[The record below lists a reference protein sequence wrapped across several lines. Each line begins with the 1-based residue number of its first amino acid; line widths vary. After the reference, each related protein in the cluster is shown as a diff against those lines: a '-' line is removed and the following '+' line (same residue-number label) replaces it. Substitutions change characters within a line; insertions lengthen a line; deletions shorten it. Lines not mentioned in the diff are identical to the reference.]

1 MKKLIIAN
9 WKMNPATVEEAV
21 ALAEQVSDGVSE
33 LNGVTVVLAPPFV
46 FLAPIARFLKTK
58 TYNLKPTLGAQDV
71 FWEESGAYTGEVS
84 AHELREVGVRYVI
97 IGHSERRAM
106 GESNVVVNKKL
117 RAVLEEGL
125 TAVLCVG
132 EPKKVRVKG
141 TTAVQSFVKRK
152 LEDSMKGIKNWKSG
166 IEDNVII
173 AYEPV
178 WAIGTGEEDDPQDAA
193 TMARFIKQLLVTNYG
208 LRVVVLYGGSTDAAN
223 VAGYIE
229 TGIIDGVLVGGVS
242 LKADEFIAMA
252 RNVGRVDETEK

>member
-1 MKKLIIAN
+1 MRYLIGN
-9 WKMNPATVEEAV
+9 WKMNPESDEKAVELARSVEQGV
-21 ALAEQVSDGVSE
+21 AGIEKVT
-33 LNGVTVVLAPPFV
+33 TVVVPPYP
-46 FLAPIARFLKTK
+46 FLGAVHAVLDHT
-58 TYNLKPTLGAQDV
+58 LLGAQDV

-106 GESNVVVNKKL
+106 EESNVVVNKKL

-125 TAVLCVG
+125 IAVLCVG
-132 EPKKVRVKG
+132 ESKEIRVKG
-141 TTAVQSFVKRK
+141 TTAAQAFVKQQ

-193 TMARFIKQLLVTNYG
+193 TMTRFIKQLLVTNYG
-208 LRVVVLYGGSTDAAN
+208 LRVAVLYGGSTDAAN

-252 RNVGRVDETEK
+252 RNIERAREVEK

>member
-1 MKKLIIAN
+1 MKYLIGN
-9 WKMNPATVEEAV
+9 WKMNPESDEKAV
-21 ALAEQVSDGVSE
+21 ALARSVEQGVAGIE
-33 LNGVTVVLAPPFV
+33 KVTTVVVPPYP
-46 FLAPIARFLKTK
+46 FLGAVHAVLDHT
-58 TYNLKPTLGAQDV
+58 LLGAQDV

-106 GESNVVVNKKL
+106 GESNAVVNKKL

-141 TTAVQSFVKRK
+141 TTAAQSFVKRQ

-178 WAIGTGEEDDPQDAA
+178 WAIGTGEEDDPKDVAE
-193 TMARFIKQLLVTNYG
+193 MAEFIKKTLKPITQNLTPQ
-208 LRVVVLYGGSTDAAN
+208 VLYGGSTDAAN

-229 TGIIDGVLVGGVS
+229 TGLIDGALVGGAS
-242 LKADEFIAMA
+242 LKASEFIAMA
-252 RNVGRVDETEK
+252 RNIERVGETEK

>member
-9 WKMNPATVEEAV
+9 WKMNPKSDEEAI
-21 ALAEQVSDGVSE
+21 ALARAVEKGIAH
-33 LNGVTVVLAPPFV
+33 LGGVTAVIAPPFP
-46 FLAPIARFLKTK
+46 FLGAVHAVLDHT
-58 TYNLKPTLGAQDV
+58 LLGAQDV

-141 TTAVQSFVKRK
+141 TTAAQSFVKRQ

-178 WAIGTGEEDDPQDAA
+178 WAIGTGEEDDPKDVAE
-193 TMARFIKQLLVTNYG
+193 MAEFIKKTLKPITQNLTPQ
-208 LRVVVLYGGSTDAAN
+208 VLYGGSTDAAN

-229 TGIIDGVLVGGVS
+229 TGLIDGALVGGAS
-242 LKADEFIAMA
+242 LKASEFIAMA
-252 RNVGRVDETEK
+252 RNIERVSETEK